1 MITVLT
7 YFVEF
12 TALHFIVVLG
22 GELSNL
28 LLLLVVQAHGSTGE
42 NVATLEIEVQSTVCC
57 NVSL

>member
-1 MITVLT
+1 MITVPT

-12 TALHFIVVLG
+12 TTWHFIVVLG
-22 GELSNL
+22 GKLSYL

-42 NVATLEIEVQSTVCC
+42 DVPTLEIEVQGTVCC